1 MDWTAPG
8 GTSESYFLRNFAA
21 GGEGSGQRWGSLHG
35 AGADPAVSHL
45 CQRQRASI
53 HLASSPEVRGV
64 KLQFLTPGFLRSGA
78 QGAAEPLEQL
88 KSPGNNFLNCIHSH
102 RCA

>member
-8 GTSESYFLRNFAA
+8 GTSESCFLRNFAA

-35 AGADPAVSHL
+35 TVSHL

-53 HLASSPEVRGV
+53 HLVSSPEVQGV
-64 KLQFLTPGFLRSGA
+64 KLQFLTPGFLLSGA
-78 QGAAEPLEQL
+78 QGAA
-88 KSPGNNFLNCIHSH
+88 
-102 RCA
+102 